1 MGSIS
6 EGPLTSLAFC
16 WRLER
21 SDGAGLAL
29 TSADRDI
36 ATSETVY
43 RSAPGVTPGAIGRS
57 IGLEPDSG
65 EVAGA
70 LAADS
75 LSDDDLAQGRWNGAS
90 VKLVALDWGA
100 PGAEPV
106 PLLGG
111 ELGEVSIDGDGF
123 SAELRG
129 AAARLSRPPC
139 PSTSPECR
147 AALGDKKCGVDLA
160 GRTIRAKVVSA
171 SASVLEL
178 DQPIDAKFLFG
189 RLRYLSGSNCGRATV
204 VLAASGTEISLRDMP
219 REEVVA
225 GTVIELREGCDKR
238 FETCVSRFTNA
249 VNFRG
254 EPHLPGT
261 DLLTRYPGA

>member
-1 MGSIS
+1 MDSIS
-6 EGPLTSLAFC
+6 DGPLTSLAFC

-21 SDGAGLAL
+21 CDGAGLAM
-29 TSADRDI
+29 TSADRDLE
-36 ATSETVY
+36 TRDTVY
-43 RSAPGVTPGAIGRS
+43 RSAPGVTPASITRS
-57 IGLEPDSG
+57 IGLDPDSG

-75 LSDDDLAQGRWNGAS
+75 LSEDDLAQGRWNGAS
-90 VKLVALDWGA
+90 VRLVALDWA
-100 PGAEPV
+100 SPDSDPE

-111 ELGEVSIDGDGF
+111 ELGEVTVDGDGF

-129 AAARLSRPPC
+129 AASRLLRPPC

-147 AALGDKKCGVDLA
+147 AAFGDKKCRVDLA

-171 SASVLEL
+171 ADNVLEL
-178 DQPIDAKFLFG
+178 DQTVDAKFLFG
-189 RLRYLSGSNCGRATV
+189 RFRYLSGENCGLSTAI
-204 VLAASGTEISLRDMP
+204 LGASGTEVSLRDRP
-219 REEVVA
+219 RALVSP
-225 GTVIELREGCDKR
+225 GTVVELREGCDKR
-238 FETCVSRFTNA
+238 FETCVSRFANA
-249 VNFRG
+249 INFRG